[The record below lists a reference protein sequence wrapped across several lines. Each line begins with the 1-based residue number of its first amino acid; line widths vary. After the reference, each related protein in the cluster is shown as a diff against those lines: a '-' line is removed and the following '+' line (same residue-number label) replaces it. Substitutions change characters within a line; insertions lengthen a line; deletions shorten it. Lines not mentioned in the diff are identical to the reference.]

1 MNPASAG
8 FFIAAERVMTP
19 ARVGNTGS
27 WRYDFTGNNHKEE
40 EKMRNSTILCAAAA
54 MMLAVIPIQG
64 LAQYKNEYTV
74 STVLPAPF
82 PWGEAAERWAE
93 LVDERSNGEINFKVY
108 PNAELVSGN
117 QTREFPAL
125 RSGVIDFAI
134 GSTINWSPQVPE
146 LNLFS
151 LPFLMPDYEAIDA
164 LTGGETG
171 EMIFEAVRAK
181 GVVPLAW
188 GENGFREL
196 SNSNGVIDEPS
207 DLEGMKIRVVGSPLF
222 EDTFNALGA
231 NPTQMS
237 WADAKPAL
245 STGAVDGQENPLSV
259 FHIAN
264 IHEVGQTYL
273 TRWHYMADPLI
284 FAANRNIWASFSPE
298 DQAMIKQAA
307 VDAGLWEIEQSRAAV
322 PSLRGAIEERGV
334 TITELTDEQVAEF
347 RDATTSVYEEW
358 TPQIGAELVETAREA
373 IANR

>member
-1 MNPASAG
+1 MKKITALALMAAVL
-8 FFIAAERVMTP
+8 IALT
-19 ARVGNTGS
+19 
-27 WRYDFTGNNHKEE
+27 
-40 EKMRNSTILCAAAA
+40 ST
-54 MMLAVIPIQG
+54 QG
-64 LAQYKNEYTV
+64 IAQYKDEYTI
-74 STVLPAPF
+74 STVLPTPF
-82 PWGEAAERWAE
+82 PWGEAAERWAD
-93 LVDERSNGEINFKVY
+93 LVAERSDGKINFKVY

-125 RSGVIDFAI
+125 RAGVIDFAI

-151 LPFLMPDYEAIDA
+151 LPFLMPDYQAIDA
-164 LTGGETG
+164 LTNGEAG
-171 EMIFEAVRAK
+171 EMVFEAVRNK

-196 SNSNGVIDEPS
+196 SNSKGVITKPS

-222 EDTFNALGA
+222 ENTFNALGA

-259 FHIAN
+259 FNIAN

-284 FAANRNIWASFSPE
+284 FAANRNIWANFSP
-298 DQAMIKQAA
+298 DDKAMIEQAA
-307 VDAGLWEIEQSRAAV
+307 IDAGLWEIEGSRAAV
-322 PSLRGAIEERGV
+322 PTLRETIEGHGV
-334 TITELTDEQVAEF
+334 TVTELSDAQRAAF
-347 RDATTSVYEEW
+347 REATMSVYEKW
-358 TPQIGAELVETAREA
+358 TPMIGEALVETAREA

>member
-1 MNPASAG
+1 MNKAVAIALLTGMLMTFAPAQT
-8 FFIAAERVMTP
+8 F
-19 ARVGNTGS
+19 
-27 WRYDFTGNNHKEE
+27 
-40 EKMRNSTILCAAAA
+40 
-54 MMLAVIPIQG
+54 
-64 LAQYKNEYTV
+64 AQYKSEYTV

-82 PWGEAAERWAE
+82 PWGQAAERWAD
-93 LVDERSNGEINFKVY
+93 LVAERSDGEINFKVY

-151 LPFLMPDYEAIDA
+151 LPFLMPDYAAIDA
-164 LTGGETG
+164 LTQGEAG
-171 EMIFEAVRAK
+171 DMIFEAVRNK
-181 GVVPLAW
+181 GVIPLAW

-196 SNSNGVIDEPS
+196 SNSNGEITHPS

-237 WADAKPAL
+237 WGDAKPAL

-259 FHIAN
+259 FDIAN
-264 IHEVGQTYL
+264 IHEVGQTFL

-284 FAANRNIWASFSPE
+284 FAANRNIWSAFSPE
-298 DQAMIKQAA
+298 DQALIKQAA
-307 VDAGLWEIEQSRAAV
+307 VDAGLWEIKKSRAAV
-322 PSLRGAIEERGV
+322 PDLRESIEARGV
-334 TITELTDEQVAEF
+334 TITELTDEQREAF
-347 RDATTSVYEEW
+347 QRTTSSVYEKW
-358 TPQIGAELVETAREA
+358 IPIIGENLVETAREA
-373 IANR
+373 IAER